1 MSCKIEEGHD
11 IMKARLNNE
20 DGYMIVVVL
29 MILSILTVIATAGTN
44 NSITEQRSA
53 TNEQI
58 HELSFYAADTGKAYV
73 IEHVDLYH
81 DENITVGGSIAF
93 PDKDNPTVLFS
104 MGSLESFKG
113 DVEYIGS
120 GLTPRGSGFEVGK
133 FFSHRYRI
141 TTTGF
146 GPRNSKSEIETGFYR
161 VGF

>member
-1 MSCKIEEGHD
+1 
-11 IMKARLNNE
+11 
-20 DGYMIVVVL
+20 VVVL

-58 HELSFYAADTGKAYV
+58 HELSFYAADTGRTYV

-81 DENITVGGSIAF
+81 DDNITEGDGIDF
-93 PDKDNPTVLFS
+93 PDKNNSAVTYS

-113 DVEYIGS
+113 RVEYIGA

-133 FFSHRYRI
+133 FMSHKYRI
-141 TTTGF
+141 TTTGE

>member
-1 MSCKIEEGHD
+1 MSCKIEEGHE

-73 IEHVDLYH
+73 IEHVALYH
-81 DENITVGGSIAF
+81 DDNITLDDPVAF
-93 PDKDNPTVLFS
+93 PDNSVPFS
-104 MGSLESFKG
+104 VGTLESFNG
-113 DVEYIGS
+113 TVEYIGA
-120 GLTPRGSGFEVGK
+120 GMTPRGSGFEAGQ
-133 FFSHRYRI
+133 FFAHRYKI
-141 TTTGF
+141 TTTGY
-146 GPRNSKSEIETGFYR
+146 GPRNSESKIETGFYR

>member
-1 MSCKIEEGHD
+1 MKMKI
-11 IMKARLNNE
+11 NNE

-58 HELSFYAADTGKAYV
+58 HELSFYAADTGRSYV

-81 DENITVGGSIAF
+81 DDNITEGNWIYF
-93 PDKDNPTVLFS
+93 PDKDNSSVSYS

-113 DVEYIGS
+113 RVEYIGS
-120 GLTPRGSGFEVGK
+120 GLVPRGSGFEVGK
-133 FFSHRYRI
+133 FMSHKYRI
-141 TTTGF
+141 TTTGE
-146 GPRNSKSEIETGFYR
+146 GPRGSKSKIETGFYR

>member
-1 MSCKIEEGHD
+1 MNMKI
-11 IMKARLNNE
+11 NNE

-58 HELSFYAADTGKAYV
+58 HELSFYAADTGRAYV

-81 DENITVGGSIAF
+81 DDNITKGNWINF
-93 PDKDNPTVLFS
+93 PDKDNPAVAYS

-113 DVEYIGS
+113 KVEYIGS
-120 GLTPRGSGFEVGK
+120 GLVPRGSGFEVGK
-133 FFSHRYRI
+133 FMSHRYRI
-141 TTTGF
+141 RTTGE
-146 GPRNSKSEIETGFYR
+146 GPRGSKSEIETGFYR
-161 VGF
+161 IGF

>member
-1 MSCKIEEGHD
+1 MNMKI
-11 IMKARLNNE
+11 NNE

-44 NSITEQRSA
+44 NAITEQRSA

-81 DENITVGGSIAF
+81 DENITIGGFITF
-93 PDKDNPTVLFS
+93 PDKDNPSLLFS

-113 DVEYIGS
+113 EVEYIGS

-133 FFSHRYRI
+133 FSSHRYRI

>member
-1 MSCKIEEGHD
+1 MQV
-11 IMKARLNNE
+11 RLNNE
-20 DGYMIVVVL
+20 EGYMIVVVL

-161 VGF
+161 IGF

>member
-1 MSCKIEEGHD
+1 
-11 IMKARLNNE
+11 
-20 DGYMIVVVL
+20 VVVL

-44 NSITEQRSA
+44 NAITEQRSA

-81 DENITVGGSIAF
+81 GDNITDGGSIAF
-93 PDKDNPTVLFS
+93 PDKDNPSVPFS

-113 DVEYIGS
+113 DVAYMGS
-120 GLTPRGSGFEVGK
+120 GATPRGSGFEVGK
-133 FFSHRYRI
+133 FSAHRYRI
-141 TTTGF
+141 TTTGL
-146 GPRNSKSEIETGFYR
+146 GPRNSKSKIETGFYR